1 MREVSSDPD
10 TMKGSVFHRLFQ
22 RAFPGYFK
30 NNSVHM
36 WQPFYT
42 PAKNLVFAKEQNY
55 LPQLDISDLII
66 DSKNK
71 GKAYRKL
78 AKHDSITTEG
88 EVLPAEVARP
98 AQIVSTSNYSDIK
111 ERILGSEKAQFQNP
125 GITDKVVLPS
135 GSLGDIIGEG
145 KAFCDALDV
154 LQTLI
159 TKETPQ
165 MFMEYFVEMSKA
177 ITAREQRKFQKVKTA
192 SGLEQVYQIDVV
204 KE

>member
-1 MREVSSDPD
+1 
-10 TMKGSVFHRLFQ
+10 
-22 RAFPGYFK
+22 
-30 NNSVHM
+30 M

-42 PAKNLVFAKEQNY
+42 PAKNRVFAEEQNY
-55 LPQLDISDLII
+55 LSQLDTDE
-66 DSKNK
+66 
-71 GKAYRKL
+71 AYRKL
-78 AKHDSITTEG
+78 TKHDSISTEG

-98 AQIVSTSNYSDIK
+98 ARIVSTSNYSDIK
-111 ERILGSEKAQFQNP
+111 ERILKSEKAQFQNP
-125 GITDKVVLPS
+125 GITDKAV
-135 GSLGDIIGEG
+135 GSLGEMISEGE
-145 KAFCDALDV
+145 AFYGALDV

-165 MFMEYFVEMSKA
+165 MFMEYFVEMSRA